1 MANNTVNDVMNVIT
15 SPDYGIKKIASTY
28 QEILAILQGTHN
40 SQKNIHNIVD
50 DVGNLLQTLI
60 DNESKKKPVEVGA
73 NYAKIN
79 SKNIEKI
86 LDETKGIRKAIDK
99 LATEIGKQ
107 SKANMPS
114 VAKLG
119 DDASERVADAMIKNF
134 EKQNKGGGMSA
145 LVDAF
150 NKLRDISIK
159 DLIFGKLKINKI
171 TEMFKDAKDILKI
184 DEKDLKPIIKLINAT
199 PEMINS
205 LSKVSRKI
213 NKLIKNDTIKK
224 LGDILT
230 GAKSISEIAS
240 SLKKNEKLFENAS
253 EVIKDVKELTKILN
267 KVMRKLFFA
276 SLWAKLASG
285 GVKNLN
291 SVIDELTP
299 LSNKIVENKKNI
311 KESVKISKKI
321 TPLVGHLLLSSILLT
336 FAAVTGGPAILGAK
350 LLSKMVNNLIPGV
363 QSLSKN
369 KKHIKESITASLMLV
384 AVTGLMTI
392 SCVLL
397 AAMAFIGIPA
407 LLGSMLFAEVV
418 NNLIPAV
425 KKLSTNK
432 KHINGAIV
440 PALMLVTLTGIMM
453 VASVFLAA
461 MSIFALPAML
471 GALALSVIVDLAMPA
486 AKSLSKNKKHIANAI
501 VPAIMFIAFT
511 GIMLISS
518 VLLAAMAVTG
528 LPALIGST
536 LMLGVVYINVM
547 TFKILKKAL
556 KNIIMGAISMVIM
569 SGALFVFSLAL
580 DKIANATK
588 GVDFKQVGIIAS
600 LTVILSGAIIALGIP
615 ALFPFILLGSVAIG
629 IMGVALMPFAKVI
642 KTLSEAAQNLEMKT
656 FAIIAGGMT
665 TLALGISALGFL
677 IVPVLLGNITL
688 LTMLNPLEKFSNL
701 LKKIS
706 EATQNLEMKH
716 ITLTAKS
723 MLTMALGISSLSF
736 LLIPVILGNLTINAM
751 IPPMRKFVDIVKTVS
766 EIEGN
771 PLTKVKQ
778 VLSCMRAITRF
789 YQTQSLGFFAAIKA
803 ARNASR
809 IKGYISNFAHAVKAL
824 EPLKDMQEVNAKA
837 IHTVVAAV
845 SDITWFFAFVKISG
859 DIGAKSEFT
868 RDVVEKF
875 TTMALDIQ
883 DKFNG
888 IREIDHKAVDSITD
902 TCRSIIYYY
911 TFTLFIL
918 KRQKVLDMNDC
929 VQLFTNNAKYLK
941 TISQGFTESDYKSVK
956 LMVKSM
962 KHIMTFLKRNTLNPI
977 QRMRARKSISIFSR
991 MAIAMK
997 NLLNINT
1004 SNISSIGDSLTD
1016 ALSGVNTI
1024 NMDQVMAVTNMFNAF
1039 NGINKSE
1046 NIINKFTES
1055 VKEFTSVCQN
1065 LMDAM
1070 DHNTDAIN
1078 NIDSSSVGST
1088 QTNIIRENNIIDGGT
1103 SGGNA
1108 QSGSIRIANVE
1119 EIAKTI
1125 ADKINGALSVD
1136 MADTQIQLLI
1146 NGSGG
1151 NEWTITRY

>member
-1 MANNTVNDVMNVIT
+1 
-15 SPDYGIKKIASTY
+15 
-28 QEILAILQGTHN
+28 
-40 SQKNIHNIVD
+40 
-50 DVGNLLQTLI
+50 
-60 DNESKKKPVEVGA
+60 
-73 NYAKIN
+73 
-79 SKNIEKI
+79 
-86 LDETKGIRKAIDK
+86 
-99 LATEIGKQ
+99 
-107 SKANMPS
+107 
-114 VAKLG
+114 
-119 DDASERVADAMIKNF
+119 
-134 EKQNKGGGMSA
+134 
-145 LVDAF
+145 
-150 NKLRDISIK
+150 
-159 DLIFGKLKINKI
+159 
-171 TEMFKDAKDILKI
+171 
-184 DEKDLKPIIKLINAT
+184 
-199 PEMINS
+199 MINS

-397 AAMAFIGIPA
+397 AAMAIIGIPV

>member
-1 MANNTVNDVMNVIT
+1 
-15 SPDYGIKKIASTY
+15 
-28 QEILAILQGTHN
+28 
-40 SQKNIHNIVD
+40 
-50 DVGNLLQTLI
+50 
-60 DNESKKKPVEVGA
+60 
-73 NYAKIN
+73 
-79 SKNIEKI
+79 
-86 LDETKGIRKAIDK
+86 
-99 LATEIGKQ
+99 
-107 SKANMPS
+107 
-114 VAKLG
+114 
-119 DDASERVADAMIKNF
+119 
-134 EKQNKGGGMSA
+134 
-145 LVDAF
+145 
-150 NKLRDISIK
+150 
-159 DLIFGKLKINKI
+159 
-171 TEMFKDAKDILKI
+171 
-184 DEKDLKPIIKLINAT
+184 
-199 PEMINS
+199 
-205 LSKVSRKI
+205 
-213 NKLIKNDTIKK
+213 
-224 LGDILT
+224 
-230 GAKSISEIAS
+230 
-240 SLKKNEKLFENAS
+240 
-253 EVIKDVKELTKILN
+253 
-267 KVMRKLFFA
+267 
-276 SLWAKLASG
+276 
-285 GVKNLN
+285 
-291 SVIDELTP
+291 
-299 LSNKIVENKKNI
+299 
-311 KESVKISKKI
+311 
-321 TPLVGHLLLSSILLT
+321 
-336 FAAVTGGPAILGAK
+336 
-350 LLSKMVNNLIPGV
+350 
-363 QSLSKN
+363 
-369 KKHIKESITASLMLV
+369 
-384 AVTGLMTI
+384 
-392 SCVLL
+392 
-397 AAMAFIGIPA
+397 
-407 LLGSMLFAEVV
+407 
-418 NNLIPAV
+418 
-425 KKLSTNK
+425 
-432 KHINGAIV
+432 
-440 PALMLVTLTGIMM
+440 
-453 VASVFLAA
+453 
-461 MSIFALPAML
+461 
-471 GALALSVIVDLAMPA
+471 
-486 AKSLSKNKKHIANAI
+486 
-501 VPAIMFIAFT
+501 
-511 GIMLISS
+511 
-518 VLLAAMAVTG
+518 
-528 LPALIGST
+528 
-536 LMLGVVYINVM
+536 MLGVVYINVM

-665 TLALGISALGFL
+665 SLALGISALGFL